1 MKWFYVLIVGLAL
14 FVISFGRYTITQ
26 DELNQ
31 ALAKKFEL
39 PISQDLSFSQGDET
53 IDVSMQISMAEL
65 VLSSDQG
72 GLIQVR
78 LKSQITGRLSL
89 FSRQF
94 ELTSQI
100 IPRFETGIRL
110 EQNRLYLVGPKLVGL
125 EVAGSSFQDQML
137 RSVLPTIQTPLELA
151 IKQHF
156 DQQAV
161 YLLEHSLLEKLVA
174 VFASDISVKQEMIE
188 LSLF

>member
-65 VLSSDQG
+65 ALSSDQG

-100 IPRFETGIRL
+100 IPRLETGIRL

-161 YLLEHSLLEKLVA
+161 YLFEHSLLEKLVA

>member
-89 FSRQF
+89 FTRQF

-100 IPRFETGIRL
+100 IPRLETGIRL

>member
-100 IPRFETGIRL
+100 IPRLETGIRL

>member
-100 IPRFETGIRL
+100 IPRLETGIRL

-174 VFASDISVKQEMIE
+174 AFASDISVKQEMIE

>member
-1 MKWFYVLIVGLAL
+1 MLIVGLAL

-100 IPRFETGIRL
+100 IPRLETGIRL
-110 EQNRLYLVGPKLVGL
+110 EQDRLYLVGPKLVGL